1 MVDIDGVQA
10 GRRKAK
16 VGSEFVSM
24 ADFESLV
31 RMIEIAATGLGDR
44 EGWRRG
50 SMKLMDTLH
59 RRGRVLLKSRRSRR

>member
-1 MVDIDGVQA
+1 MIDIDDVQA
-10 GRRKAK
+10 GKARAR

-31 RMIEIAATGLGDR
+31 RMIEIAATGLGARD
-44 EGWRRG
+44 GWRRS

-59 RRGRVLLKSRRSRR
+59 RRGRTLLKARRAHR